1 MHTKKVYL
9 YVFDTMSDW
18 EVGYLIAELNSGRYF
33 KEELVPLEVVVVG
46 VDKNPVTTMG
56 GLKILPSISIDECIL
71 ESTDVLVLP
80 GGNTW
85 TEAIHE
91 PLLKKAS
98 TSLKEGTVVAAIC
111 GATLGLAKMGVLNS
125 RRHTSNNLEY
135 MKLICP
141 NYTGEKYYEMEP
153 AVTDGNLVTASGIAP
168 LEFTMHVLK
177 VLDVFA
183 PETLHSW
190 FNLYQTHE
198 PKYFFELMNSIKFTE
213 STGGGTGRP
222 VPGAD

>member
-1 MHTKKVYL
+1 MHRKKVYL

-33 KEELVPLEVVVVG
+33 KKELAPLEVVAVG

-56 GLKILPSISIDECIL
+56 GLNILPSISMDKCML

-91 PLLKKAS
+91 PILKKAS
-98 TSLKEGTVVAAIC
+98 KALKEGTVVAAIC
-111 GATLGLAKMGVLNS
+111 GATVGLAKTGLLDA

-135 MKLICP
+135 LKMICP
-141 NYTGEKYYEMEP
+141 HYLGEKYYEMEP
-153 AVTDGNLVTASGIAP
+153 AVTDGNLITASGIAP
-168 LEFTMHVLK
+168 LEFAMHVLK
-177 VLDVFA
+177 LLDVFA
-183 PETLHSW
+183 PQTLHSW
-190 FNLYQTHE
+190 FNLNQTHE
-198 PKYFFELMNSIKFTE
+198 TKYFFELMNSIK
-213 STGGGTGRP
+213 
-222 VPGAD
+222 

>member
-33 KEELVPLEVVVVG
+33 KEELAPLEVVAVG

-71 ESTDVLVLP
+71 ERTDVLVLP

-98 TSLKEGTVVAAIC
+98 ASLKEGTVVAAIC
-111 GATLGLAKMGVLNS
+111 GATVGLAKMGVLNS

-135 MKLICP
+135 MKMICP

-168 LEFTMHVLK
+168 LEFTLHVFK

-183 PETLHSW
+183 PETLRSW
-190 FNLYQTHE
+190 FSLYQTHE

-222 VPGAD
+222 VPGTD